1 MNVVHVC
8 VCYEII
14 FDGVRPAW
22 NRLSAQ
28 LGPWH
33 DGFLE
38 VGRKRTW
45 RWKDMCNNLPC
56 TKCIP
61 INEPSQVSSSEQPR
75 RRQQG
80 KQNVKPL
87 QNNQLHQV
95 QHRPHC
101 IIQCCS
107 PASHSDCLFTE
118 LWVSRRTTPS
128 RPSLLDPFGF
138 LKKRQIL
145 WSDQIANQDD
155 SSTSDKQVVRS
166 PRLLFLQLG

>member
-1 MNVVHVC
+1 MVPAPQVCHMLSINHECSACMCMLRDHLWWSASSLKQTQRSIGALTRRIPGSGQKAHMALEGHV
-8 VCYEII
+8 
-14 FDGVRPAW
+14 
-22 NRLSAQ
+22 
-28 LGPWH
+28 
-33 DGFLE
+33 
-38 VGRKRTW
+38 
-45 RWKDMCNNLPC
+45 
-56 TKCIP
+56 
-61 INEPSQVSSSEQPR
+61 QPR

-128 RPSLLDPFGF
+128 RPGLLDPFGF
-138 LKKRQIL
+138 LKKGQIL
-145 WSDQIANQDD
+145 WSDQIANHNKMIQAHQINRW
-155 SSTSDKQVVRS
+155 SVLPGCYFCS
-166 PRLLFLQLG
+166 